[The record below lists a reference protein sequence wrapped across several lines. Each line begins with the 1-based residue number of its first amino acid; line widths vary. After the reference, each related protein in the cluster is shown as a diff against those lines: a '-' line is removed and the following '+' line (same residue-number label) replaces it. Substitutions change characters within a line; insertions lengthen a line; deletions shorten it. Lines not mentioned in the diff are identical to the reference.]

1 MSAERGKNQSNCV
14 KMSVNDIVEQW
25 LFEYASRHCLHR
37 VLSGNKIV
45 LSCDNWQIASLS
57 FHYS

>member
-1 MSAERGKNQSNCV
+1 
-14 KMSVNDIVEQW
+14 MSVNDIVEQW